1 MYGFVAIICGGFV
14 FGCLYDAAFTQ
25 EEQWQIS
32 KYIGAAFLLGVGW
45 LLAVLFGGFG
55 VLIDCAMAAVVILCN
70 WNTIKANYH
79 SPDAVKA
86 RAAWAQRYTT
96 AGRWDATARDLGQR
110 VSAFKASRA
119 VVDEWVRQPEPV
131 LQPEPKPEPRQAPY
145 DREPVVYEGA
155 PSPKAGQIDPWA
167 IWSVVGFMALVFIGL
182 VIATWPSS
190 DASAS
195 AWRPAH
201 VAHVHGRHHHH

>member
-1 MYGFVAIICGGFV
+1 MTMYGFVAIICGGFV

-131 LQPEPKPEPRQAPY
+131 LQPEPKPEPRQRRTTGSLWCTKARRRRRL
-145 DREPVVYEGA
+145 DRLIRGRSG
-155 PSPKAGQIDPWA
+155 PSWDSWRLCS
-167 IWSVVGFMALVFIGL
+167 SV
-182 VIATWPSS
+182 W
-190 DASAS
+190 
-195 AWRPAH
+195 
-201 VAHVHGRHHHH
+201 